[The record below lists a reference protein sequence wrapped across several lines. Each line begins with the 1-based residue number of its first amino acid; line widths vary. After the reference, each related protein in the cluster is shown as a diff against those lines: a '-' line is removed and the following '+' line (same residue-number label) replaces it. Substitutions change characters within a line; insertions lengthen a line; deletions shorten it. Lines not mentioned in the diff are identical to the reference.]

1 MKKELLIV
9 VDKDYHNGLKSGFYP
24 EMLTDDVNRRVEFVD
39 PDEVTQPNFTLH
51 TPPSFDDKDLYIKD
65 SHSDVY
71 VRMDDANIEKLF
83 ITSQCNAVKEAL
95 VRMGAKRI
103 TIKRT
108 VKDTEKEETELN
120 GNAKHILV
128 KGEVHVG
135 WDKSTSINLQGMI
148 SSEDPNREPKPF
160 ADVMAFINEHG
171 LANDTFLTSLA
182 DRLRCDERLS
192 GKEEIT
198 VNWLSELKSSW
209 NFAVDVKAKLVNV
222 HADAMH
228 RKEHIHEFTSV
239 IEVDFG

>member
-1 MKKELLIV
+1 MKDLLMV
-9 VDKDYHNGLKSGFYP
+9 VGKQYLNGLKKGWFDKSV
-24 EMLTDDVNRRVEFVD
+24 TNDVKSRVEFVD
-39 PDEVTQPNFTLH
+39 QNDIVNSNITLH
-51 TPPSFDDKDLYIKD
+51 TVPTYRGKDLYIKD
-65 SHSDVY
+65 SHSNVY
-71 VRMDDANIEKLF
+71 VSMDDDNIEKLF

-103 TIKRT
+103 TIKKA
-108 VKDTEKEETELN
+108 VKDVEKEETAVN
-120 GNAKHILV
+120 GNAKHAIV

-171 LANDTFLTSLA
+171 LANDTFLTMLA

-192 GKEEIT
+192 GKEEMT
-198 VNWLSELKSSW
+198 VNWLCELKSSW
-209 NFAVDVKAKLVNV
+209 NFAVDIKAKLVNA

-228 RKEHIHEFTSV
+228 KKEHIHEFTSV

>member
-1 MKKELLIV
+1 MKDLLMV
-9 VDKDYHNGLKSGFYP
+9 VGKQYLNGLKKGWFDKSV
-24 EMLTDDVNRRVEFVD
+24 TNDVKSRVEFVD
-39 PDEVTQPNFTLH
+39 QNDIVNSNITLH
-51 TPPSFDDKDLYIKD
+51 TVPTYRGKDLYIKD
-65 SHSDVY
+65 SHSNVY
-71 VRMDDANIEKLF
+71 VSMDDDNIEKLF

-103 TIKRT
+103 TIKKA
-108 VKDTEKEETELN
+108 VKDVEKEETAVN
-120 GNAKHILV
+120 GNAKHAIV

-171 LANDTFLTSLA
+171 LANDTFLTGLA
-182 DRLRCDERLS
+182 DRLKCDERLS
-192 GKEEIT
+192 GKEEYS

-209 NFAVDVKAKLVNV
+209 NFAVDIHAKLVSAHV
-222 HADAMH
+222 DAMH
-228 RKEHIHEFTSV
+228 KKEHIHEFTSV

>member
-1 MKKELLIV
+1 MKDLLMV
-9 VDKDYHNGLKSGFYP
+9 VGKQYLNGLNKGWFDKSV
-24 EMLTDDVNRRVEFVD
+24 TNDVKRRVEFVD
-39 PDEVTQPNFTLH
+39 QDDIVNSNITLH
-51 TPPSFDDKDLYIKD
+51 TVPTYRGKDLYIKD
-65 SHSDVY
+65 SHSNVY
-71 VRMDDANIEKLF
+71 VSMDDDNIEKLF

-103 TIKRT
+103 TIKKT
-108 VKDTEKEETELN
+108 VKDVEKEETAVN
-120 GNAKHILV
+120 GNAKYALV

-171 LANDTFLTSLA
+171 LANDTFLTTLA
-182 DRLRCDERLS
+182 ERLKCDERLS
-192 GKEEIT
+192 GKEEMT
-198 VNWLSELKSSW
+198 VNWLCELKSSW
-209 NFAVDVKAKLVNV
+209 NFAVDIHAKLVNA

-228 RKEHIHEFTSV
+228 KKEHIHEFTSV

>member
-1 MKKELLIV
+1 M
-9 VDKDYHNGLKSGFYP
+9 
-24 EMLTDDVNRRVEFVD
+24 
-39 PDEVTQPNFTLH
+39 
-51 TPPSFDDKDLYIKD
+51 
-65 SHSDVY
+65 Y
-71 VRMDDANIEKLF
+71 VKMDDDNIEKLF

-103 TIKRT
+103 TIKKA
-108 VKDTEKEETELN
+108 VKDVEKEETAVN
-120 GNAKHILV
+120 GNAKHAIV

-171 LANDTFLTSLA
+171 LANDTFLTGLA
-182 DRLRCDERLS
+182 DRLKCDERLS
-192 GKEEIT
+192 GKEEYS

-209 NFAVDVKAKLVNV
+209 NFAVDIHAKLVSAHV
-222 HADAMH
+222 DAMH
-228 RKEHIHEFTSV
+228 KKEHIHEFTSV

>member
-1 MKKELLIV
+1 MKDLLMV
-9 VDKDYHNGLKSGFYP
+9 VGKQYLNGLKKGWFDKSV
-24 EMLTDDVNRRVEFVD
+24 TNDVKSRVEFVD
-39 PDEVTQPNFTLH
+39 QNDIVNSNITLH
-51 TPPSFDDKDLYIKD
+51 TVPTYRGKDLYIKD
-65 SHSDVY
+65 SHSNVY
-71 VRMDDANIEKLF
+71 VSMDDDNIEKLF

-103 TIKRT
+103 TIKKA
-108 VKDTEKEETELN
+108 VKDVEKEETAVN
-120 GNAKHILV
+120 GNAKHAIV

-171 LANDTFLTSLA
+171 LANDTFLTLLA

>member
-1 MKKELLIV
+1 MV
-9 VDKDYHNGLKSGFYP
+9 VGKQYLNGLNKGWFDKSV
-24 EMLTDDVNRRVEFVD
+24 TNDVKRRVEFVD
-39 PDEVTQPNFTLH
+39 QDDIVNSNITLH
-51 TPPSFDDKDLYIKD
+51 TVPTYRGKDLYIKD
-65 SHSDVY
+65 SHSNVY
-71 VRMDDANIEKLF
+71 VSMDDDNIEKLF

-103 TIKRT
+103 TIKKT
-108 VKDTEKEETELN
+108 VKDVEKEETAVN
-120 GNAKHILV
+120 GNAKYALV

-171 LANDTFLTSLA
+171 LANDTFLTTLA
-182 DRLRCDERLS
+182 ERLKCDERLS
-192 GKEEIT
+192 GKEEMT
-198 VNWLSELKSSW
+198 VNWLCELKSSW
-209 NFAVDVKAKLVNV
+209 NFAVDIHAKLVNA

-228 RKEHIHEFTSV
+228 KKEHIHEFTSV

>member
-1 MKKELLIV
+1 MKNLLMVVEKEYLDGV
-9 VDKDYHNGLKSGFYP
+9 NNGWYDKSVTN
-24 EMLTDDVNRRVEFVD
+24 DVKRRVEFVD
-39 PDEVTQPNFTLH
+39 QNDIVKSNIILH
-51 TPPSFDDKDLYIKD
+51 TSPTYGGKDLYIKD
-65 SHSDVY
+65 SHSNMY
-71 VRMDDANIEKLF
+71 VKMDDDNIEKLF

-103 TIKRT
+103 TIKKT

-120 GNAKHILV
+120 GNAKHTLV

-171 LANDTFLTSLA
+171 LANDTFLTMLA

-192 GKEEIT
+192 GKEEMT
-198 VNWLSELKSSW
+198 VNWLCELKSSW
-209 NFAVDVKAKLVNV
+209 NFAVDIKAKLVNA

-228 RKEHIHEFTSV
+228 KKEHIHAFTSV

>member
-1 MKKELLIV
+1 MKDLLMV
-9 VDKDYHNGLKSGFYP
+9 VGKQYLNGLNKGWFDKSV
-24 EMLTDDVNRRVEFVD
+24 TNDVKRRVEFVD
-39 PDEVTQPNFTLH
+39 QNDIVNSNITLH
-51 TPPSFDDKDLYIKD
+51 TVPTYRGKDLYIKD
-65 SHSDVY
+65 SHSNVY
-71 VRMDDANIEKLF
+71 VSMDDDNIEKLF

-103 TIKRT
+103 TIKKT
-108 VKDTEKEETELN
+108 VKDTDKEETELN
-120 GNAKHILV
+120 GNAKHALV

-171 LANDTFLTSLA
+171 LANDTFLTGLA
-182 DRLRCDERLS
+182 KRLENDERLS
-192 GKEEIT
+192 GKEKYS

-209 NFAVDVKAKLVNV
+209 NFAVDIHAKLVNA

-228 RKEHIHEFTSV
+228 KKEHIHEFTSV

>member
-1 MKKELLIV
+1 MKDLLMV
-9 VDKDYHNGLKSGFYP
+9 VGKQYLNGLNKGWYDKSV
-24 EMLTDDVNRRVEFVD
+24 TNDVKRRVEFVD
-39 PDEVTQPNFTLH
+39 QDDIVNSNITLH
-51 TPPSFDDKDLYIKD
+51 TVPTYRGKDLYIKD
-65 SHSDVY
+65 SHSNVY
-71 VRMDDANIEKLF
+71 VSMDDDNIEKLF

-103 TIKRT
+103 TIKKA
-108 VKDTEKEETELN
+108 VKDVEKEETEVN
-120 GNAKHILV
+120 GNAKHAIV

-171 LANDTFLTSLA
+171 LANDTFLTGLA
-182 DRLRCDERLS
+182 KRLENDERLS
-192 GKEEIT
+192 GKEEYS

-209 NFAVDVKAKLVNV
+209 NFAVDIKAKLVNA

-228 RKEHIHEFTSV
+228 KKEHIHEFTSV

>member
-1 MKKELLIV
+1 MKDLLMV
-9 VDKDYHNGLKSGFYP
+9 VGKQYLNGLNKGWYDKSV
-24 EMLTDDVNRRVEFVD
+24 TNDVKRRVEFVD
-39 PDEVTQPNFTLH
+39 QDDIVNSNITLH
-51 TPPSFDDKDLYIKD
+51 TVPTYRGKDLYIKD
-65 SHSDVY
+65 SHSNVY
-71 VRMDDANIEKLF
+71 VSMDDDNIEKLF

-103 TIKRT
+103 TIKKT
-108 VKDTEKEETELN
+108 VKDVEKEETAVN
-120 GNAKHILV
+120 GNAKYALV

-171 LANDTFLTSLA
+171 LANDTFLTTLA
-182 DRLRCDERLS
+182 ERLKCDERLS
-192 GKEEIT
+192 GKEEMT
-198 VNWLSELKSSW
+198 VNWLCELKSSW
-209 NFAVDVKAKLVNV
+209 NFAVDIKAKLVNA

-228 RKEHIHEFTSV
+228 KKEHIHEFTSV

>member
-1 MKKELLIV
+1 MKDLLMVVEKEYLDGINNGWY
-9 VDKDYHNGLKSGFYP
+9 DKSVT
-24 EMLTDDVNRRVEFVD
+24 TDVKRRVEFVD
-39 PDEVTQPNFTLH
+39 QMDIVNSNITLH
-51 TPPSFDDKDLYIKD
+51 TAPTYSGKDLYIKD
-65 SHSDVY
+65 RHSNVY
-71 VRMDDANIEKLF
+71 VSMDDDNIEKLF

-103 TIKRT
+103 TIKKT
-108 VKDTEKEETELN
+108 VKDTDKEETELN
-120 GNAKHILV
+120 GNAKHALV

-171 LANDTFLTSLA
+171 LANDTFLTMLA

-192 GKEEIT
+192 GKEEMT
-198 VNWLSELKSSW
+198 VNWLCELKSSW
-209 NFAVDVKAKLVNV
+209 NFAVDIKAKLVNA

>member
-1 MKKELLIV
+1 MKDLLMV
-9 VDKDYHNGLKSGFYP
+9 VGKQYLNGLNKGWFDKSV
-24 EMLTDDVNRRVEFVD
+24 TNDVKRRVEFVD
-39 PDEVTQPNFTLH
+39 QDDIVNSNITLH
-51 TPPSFDDKDLYIKD
+51 TVPTYRGKDLYIKD
-65 SHSDVY
+65 SHSNVY
-71 VRMDDANIEKLF
+71 VSMDDDNIEKLF

-103 TIKRT
+103 TIKKT
-108 VKDTEKEETELN
+108 VKDVEKEETAVN
-120 GNAKHILV
+120 GNAKYALV

-171 LANDTFLTSLA
+171 LANDTFLTMLA

-192 GKEEIT
+192 GKEEMT
-198 VNWLSELKSSW
+198 VNWLCELKSSW
-209 NFAVDVKAKLVNV
+209 NFAVDIHAKLVNA

-228 RKEHIHEFTSV
+228 KKEHIHEFTSV

>member
-1 MKKELLIV
+1 MKDLLMV
-9 VDKDYHNGLKSGFYP
+9 VGKQYLNGLNKGWYDKSV
-24 EMLTDDVNRRVEFVD
+24 TNDVKRRVEFVD
-39 PDEVTQPNFTLH
+39 QEDIVNSNITLH
-51 TPPSFDDKDLYIKD
+51 TTPTYRGKDLYIKD
-65 SHSDVY
+65 SHSNVY
-71 VRMDDANIEKLF
+71 VSMDDDNIEKLF

-103 TIKRT
+103 TIKKT
-108 VKDTEKEETELN
+108 VKDTDKEETELN
-120 GNAKHILV
+120 GNAKHALV

-148 SSEDPNREPKPF
+148 SSEDPNRKPKPF

-171 LANDTFLTSLA
+171 LANDTFLTMLA

-192 GKEEIT
+192 GKEEMT
-198 VNWLSELKSSW
+198 VNWLCELKSSW
-209 NFAVDVKAKLVNV
+209 NFAVDIKAKLVNA

-228 RKEHIHEFTSV
+228 KKEHIHEFTSV

>member
-1 MKKELLIV
+1 MKDLLMV
-9 VDKDYHNGLKSGFYP
+9 VGKQYLNGLNKGWYDKSV
-24 EMLTDDVNRRVEFVD
+24 TNDVKRRVEFVD
-39 PDEVTQPNFTLH
+39 QDDIVNSNITLH
-51 TPPSFDDKDLYIKD
+51 TVPTYRGKDLYIKD
-65 SHSDVY
+65 SHSNVY
-71 VRMDDANIEKLF
+71 VSMDDDNIEKLF

-103 TIKRT
+103 TIKKT
-108 VKDTEKEETELN
+108 VKDVEKEETAVN
-120 GNAKHILV
+120 GNAKYALV

-171 LANDTFLTSLA
+171 LANDTFLTTLA
-182 DRLRCDERLS
+182 ERLKCDERLS
-192 GKEEIT
+192 GKEEMT
-198 VNWLSELKSSW
+198 VNWLCELKSSW
-209 NFAVDVKAKLVNV
+209 NFAVDIHAKLVNA

-228 RKEHIHEFTSV
+228 KKEHIHEFTSV

>member
-1 MKKELLIV
+1 MKDLLMV
-9 VDKDYHNGLKSGFYP
+9 VGKRYLNGLNKGWYNKSV
-24 EMLTDDVNRRVEFVD
+24 TNDVKRRVEFVD
-39 PDEVTQPNFTLH
+39 QDDIVNSNITLH
-51 TPPSFDDKDLYIKD
+51 TVPTYCGKDLYIKD
-65 SHSDVY
+65 SHSNVY
-71 VRMDDANIEKLF
+71 VSMDDDNIEKLF

-103 TIKRT
+103 TIKKT
-108 VKDTEKEETELN
+108 VKDVEKEETAVN
-120 GNAKHILV
+120 GNAKHALV

-148 SSEDPNREPKPF
+148 SSEDPNRKPKPF

-171 LANDTFLTSLA
+171 LANDTFLTGLA
-182 DRLRCDERLS
+182 DRLKCDERLS
-192 GKEEIT
+192 GKEEMT
-198 VNWLSELKSSW
+198 VNWLCELKSSW
-209 NFAVDVKAKLVNV
+209 NFAVDIHAKLVNA